1 MKHLTKCCERLCFLS
16 CVGVGLATTAIP
28 QAHWTALRIGI
39 QSAAAPV
46 VTIAGWQQQQQEQH
60 LGGGGAAAAAAG
72 IPRASSAS
80 GHHCAAVGQ
89 EDHAF
94 VAGVHEVGGGATF
107 LEPIIGSE
115 CWESG
120 DFENIHS
127 ARHKL
132 TQPPFDGARSQ
143 KK

>member
-1 MKHLTKCCERLCFLS
+1 
-16 CVGVGLATTAIP
+16 
-28 QAHWTALRIGI
+28 
-39 QSAAAPV
+39 
-46 VTIAGWQQQQQEQH
+46 VTIAAWQQQQQEQEQEQQGQQH
-60 LGGGGAAAAAAG
+60 GWRRRCRHIRAAAP
-72 IPRASSAS
+72 PR
-80 GHHCAAVGQ
+80 HQQAVITKRLWGKRITRLWQ
-89 EDHAF
+89 VYTRLE
-94 VAGVHEVGGGATF
+94 GGATF

-127 ARHKL
+127 ARH